1 MRYLVGFVCVCALAV
16 LGCDET
22 TLGPV
27 GGSRGSAGMGGA
39 AGMGGGG
46 VGGDGSTPRIIDEPG
61 ECFEVFGPNGLCF
74 PPRAHDLGVVELG
87 DSREVSLGFFN
98 FCGDT
103 ESSIIET
110 VILEDDG
117 LSPSMDFE
125 ITRAPTPGERLRF
138 EATETVH
145 ITLSPTFVGW
155 HRARVRFVV
164 SHGYY
169 DFDLVAE
176 VVEPGGHPAPFETDC
191 LEVGPTMTFTA
202 TLGETSGKF
211 VEATGNCKAV
221 FGSSHIV
228 LVSHEFASN
237 EDGAFSIDRAEA
249 GRPLV
254 SFIDGEPACDDE
266 LALFPWVAFSPPG
279 EGSFEAVLTL
289 ITNEPDGEHEVVLLG
304 STGN

>member
-1 MRYLVGFVCVCALAV
+1 MNFSLKDKTGLRAAFLLFAACS
-16 LGCDET
+16 
-22 TLGPV
+22 
-27 GGSRGSAGMGGA
+27 GSTGIGGA
-39 AGMGGGG
+39 DGGGG
-46 VGGDGSTPRIIDEPG
+46 AGGNAPPLIDELG
-61 ECFEVFGPNGLCF
+61 TCFEVFGPNGLCF
-74 PPRAHDLGVVELG
+74 PPRAHDLGVVEVG

-103 ESSIIET
+103 ESRIIET

-125 ITRAPTPGERLRF
+125 IMRAPTPGERLRF
-138 EATETVH
+138 EATETVD

-169 DFDLVAE
+169 DFDLVAD
-176 VVEPGGHPAPFETDC
+176 VVEPGGRPAPLETGC
-191 LEVGPTMTFTA
+191 LEVGPTMTFTS

-211 VEATGNCKAV
+211 VEATGDCEAV

-228 LVSHEFASN
+228 LVSYEFAGN

-254 SFIDGEPACDDE
+254 SLIGGEPACDDE
-266 LALFPWVAFSPPG
+266 LRLFPWVAFSPPAG
-279 EGSFEAVLTL
+279 GSFEAVLTL
-289 ITNEPDGEHEVVLLG
+289 VTNEPHGEHEILLHG
-304 STGN
+304 STSPP